1 MARGQRQSRD
11 SLATFQR
18 DLSSIDF
25 DQFELALTD
34 VTLSSGIL
42 QQYFGWKAG
51 LYFLIIIPTTLLCS
65 VLRYL
70 RGTNQ
75 NKIKQSLIE
84 LVMQYFCLLEK
95 MFKNFTLSQLK
106 PLRFSALLIKQH
118 PSRAVTP
125 YSGK

>member
-1 MARGQRQSRD
+1 MGSSFIMPTIRRFTHTMASGRRQSRD

-25 DQFELALTD
+25 DQFELALID
-34 VTLSSGIL
+34 VTLSGGIL

-65 VLRYL
+65 VLRCL

-75 NKIKQSLIE
+75 NRIKQSLIE

-95 MFKNFTLSQLK
+95 N
-106 PLRFSALLIKQH
+106 
-118 PSRAVTP
+118 V
-125 YSGK
+125 

>member
-1 MARGQRQSRD
+1 MGSSFIMTTIRRFTHTMARGQRQSRD

-25 DQFELALTD
+25 DQFELALID
-34 VTLSSGIL
+34 VTLSGGIL

-51 LYFLIIIPTTLLCS
+51 LYFLIIIPITLLCS

-70 RGTNQ
+70 RGANQ
-75 NKIKQSLIE
+75 NRIKQSLIE

-95 MFKNFTLSQLK
+95 NL
-106 PLRFSALLIKQH
+106 
-118 PSRAVTP
+118 
-125 YSGK
+125 